1 MKDHQ
6 EKAVNA
12 IAERIKEA
20 GESCFV
26 VEESPGRIFAEVTY
40 DYHGLEGFAC
50 DEFHGA
56 NGVALVRE
64 AKETLSETAAYRLA
78 LKIFRLNRSLKD
90 ILDTYSE
97 EVK

>member
-12 IAERIKEA
+12 IAERIMAA
-20 GESCFV
+20 GESCFT

-50 DEFHGA
+50 DEFHGT
-56 NGVALVRE
+56 NGAALARE
-64 AKETLSETAAYRLA
+64 ARETLSETAAHRLA
-78 LKIFRLNRSLKD
+78 LKIFRLHRSLKD

-97 EVK
+97 EI